1 MLRKLVG
8 KTIERLTAA
17 ALALIGILVALRF
30 VLGTRYVDAL
40 RDLNGQDALDPF
52 MAGAVVLALYLNF
65 VSKQV
70 WDAEMDAES
79 ADGPIT
85 REYLETN
92 LLFYATV
99 LLMLWVF
106 ADWIGGFRNWMLDPL
121 FVIVMG
127 VTSLRL
133 WRDWSSE

>member
-1 MLRKLVG
+1 
-8 KTIERLTAA
+8 
-17 ALALIGILVALRF
+17 
-30 VLGTRYVDAL
+30 
-40 RDLNGQDALDPF
+40 
-52 MAGAVVLALYLNF
+52 MAGAVVLALHLNF

-70 WDAEMDAES
+70 WDAEMDAQS

-106 ADWIGGFRNWMLDPL
+106 LRWIGGGGNWLQDPL

-127 VTSLRL
+127 VTSRRL
-133 WRDWSSE
+133 WRDSYSE